1 MVKKSKVLTILTSK
15 KQIPTVFEVIEKLKK
30 DIEVD
35 LTIACVNYDAYAE
48 LKARNILCT
57 FYDEYNIPEEIY
69 KKIDNDA
76 DMLVKRWYEDKAVF
90 KRLSSHYSNIS
101 LGELV
106 TYPLYFVFLKL
117 IKYIEVSKYIIEAEN
132 PDKVVVVKCNGLDGV
147 VYEICRTRG
156 IQMIFADGYTPA
168 RQSIYTLSFFRESM
182 RKLVFLLA
190 NFLMSSLSHIYRK
203 NESTNQIVVLTD
215 GNIDM
220 CEVFAKRFYHK
231 NNLNSVILS
240 PSSLSIYYKFVKN
253 VFSSN
258 SFCTY
263 RTLHSYITSSLRKHI
278 QNLQKALY
286 KDWQDLKNNQKYKD
300 NFKYGNIPLWNLLE
314 DELEYTFRIRLAN
327 IIEYIEL
334 IKSAHKKEKID
345 IILLHDD
352 ILEFPRTVVRIGK
365 LLGIPSLVIL
375 HGILAGRKH
384 THNNPLADKTA
395 VWGDICVDTMTER
408 YGTSRDMLAV
418 TGNPRFD
425 VLSQGVKIDKNSLY
439 QKIGINTN
447 KGLIIYTTQP
457 HVGLTANDSPL
468 EKEILLRE
476 VINAMKEFPDKQLV
490 IKLHPSESQKV
501 YESMT
506 IDRYRSIL
514 NEMNSDAILLE
525 RINLYE
531 LISICELVI
540 ILNSTVGLEAMI
552 LEKPVIAI
560 NLTNQPDTVPYA
572 ESGAAIGVH
581 KAEDIVPVIKKAL
594 YDIQVRKE
602 LESNRKKFVHDYA
615 YIQDGQAS
623 KRVADLIIQMIEE
636 SERKKE

>member
-1 MVKKSKVLTILTSK
+1 MVKKSKVLTVLTSK
-15 KQIPTVFEVIEKLKK
+15 KQVPTVFEVIEKLKK

-48 LKARNILCT
+48 LKARNILCK

-69 KKIDNDA
+69 KKADNDA

-90 KRLSSHYSNIS
+90 KSLSSHYSNIS

-106 TYPLYFVFLKL
+106 TYPLDFVFLKL

-147 VYEICRTRG
+147 VYEICRTMG

-168 RQSIYTLSFFRESM
+168 RQSIYTLSFFRGSM

-203 NESTNQIVVLTD
+203 NESTNQIVMLTD

-220 CEVFAKRFYHK
+220 CGVFAKCFYQNK
-231 NNLNSVILS
+231 NNLNLVIPS
-240 PSSLSIYYKFVKN
+240 PSSLWIYYNFVKN
-253 VFSSN
+253 LFSSN

-263 RTLHSYITSSLRKHI
+263 RTLHSYTAPSLRKHI
-278 QNLQKALY
+278 QSMQKALY
-286 KDWQDLKNNQKYKD
+286 KDWQDLRNNQKYKD
-300 NFKYGNIPLWNLLE
+300 NFKYGNISLWNLLE
-314 DELEYTFRIRLAN
+314 DELEYTFKIRLAT

-345 IILLHDD
+345 IIILHDD
-352 ILEFPRTVVRIGK
+352 VLEFSRTAVRIGK
-365 LLGIPSLVIL
+365 LLGISSLVIL

-384 THNNPLADKTA
+384 RNPLADKTA

-408 YGTSRDMLAV
+408 YGISRDMLAV

-425 VLSQGVKIDKNSLY
+425 VLSRGVNIDKNSLY

-447 KGLIIYTTQP
+447 KGLIIYATQP

-468 EKEILLRE
+468 EKEISLRE

-490 IKLHPSESQKV
+490 IKLHPSEPKKT

-560 NLTNQPDTVPYA
+560 NLTNQPDKVPYA

-581 KAEDIVPVIKKAL
+581 KAEDIVPAIKKAL

-602 LESNRKKFVHDYA
+602 LESNRKKFVYDYA

-636 SERKKE
+636 SNRGKR